1 MLHSGIRCVGI
12 CNDSRISFF
21 SIGAHEVMNMA
32 RTILSLALSM
42 LLSGATV
49 AAPPPTT
56 DDGLVLTS
64 AKGVDVLYRRPDA
77 TLAGYTKVM
86 LSPTTVAFSKSWNPR
101 NYGTFG
107 LSVEDV
113 NKMRTGLASLAD
125 SVFAQVLTDGGYP
138 VVTMPDAGVL
148 QVVPAIVDLYVN
160 APDTDQPGRT
170 RTYVL
175 SAGSMRLTFELRDAV
190 TGAVLFRGS
199 DLKRD
204 PEMRPLQWASGAYN
218 RAKAETALRAWATQ
232 LKHALD
238 AAKAATATA
247 ASH

>member
-1 MLHSGIRCVGI
+1 LRWHLQQFAHKLFTLVGH
-12 CNDSRISFF
+12 R
-21 SIGAHEVMNMA
+21 VMSMA
-32 RTILSLALSM
+32 RTILSLALAM
-42 LLSGATV
+42 ALLGVAI

-56 DDGLVLTS
+56 HDGLVLTS

-107 LSVEDV
+107 LSVDDV

-125 SVFAQVLTDGGYP
+125 SVFAKVLTDGGYP
-138 VVTMPDAGVL
+138 VVTTPDAGVL

-160 APDTDQPGRT
+160 APDADQPGRT

-190 TGAVLFRGS
+190 TGLVLFRGS

-218 RAKAETALRAWATQ
+218 RAKAETALRGWATQ
-232 LKHALD
+232 LKEALD
-238 AAKAATATA
+238 AAKAATASTA
-247 ASH
+247 SN